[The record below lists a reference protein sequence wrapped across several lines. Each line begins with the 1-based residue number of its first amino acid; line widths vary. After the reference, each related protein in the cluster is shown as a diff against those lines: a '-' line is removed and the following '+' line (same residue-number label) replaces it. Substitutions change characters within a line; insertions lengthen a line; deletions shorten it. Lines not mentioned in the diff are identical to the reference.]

1 MLLKIGGEADAALSH
16 KAKEVEGKLGELTAA
31 KMKVTKLIM
40 EMDKWM
46 KAAKDE
52 VQPAYACMMSAHEYV
67 LIFLGMHMN
76 MCWHAHEYVLILF
89 RHAHEYMF
97 SYLQKKHTKNNTF
110 CSY

>member
-16 KAKEVEGKLGELTAA
+16 KAKEVQGRLEEVTTA

-46 KAAKDE
+46 KAAKGQ

-67 LIFLGMHMN
+67 LIFFR
-76 MCWHAHEYVLILF
+76 HAHEYVL
-89 RHAHEYMF
+89 AC
-97 SYLQKKHTKNNTF
+97 T
-110 CSY
+110 

>member
-1 MLLKIGGEADAALSH
+1 MGSLDHTLLLLKIGGEADAALSH
-16 KAKEVEGKLGELTAA
+16 KAKEVEGKMGELTAA

-67 LIFLGMHMN
+67 LIFFR
-76 MCWHAHEYVLILF
+76 HAHEYVLACTSF
-89 RHAHEYMF
+89 
-97 SYLQKKHTKNNTF
+97 
-110 CSY
+110 

>member
-1 MLLKIGGEADAALSH
+1 MASLDNMLMLLKIGGEADAALSH
-16 KAKEVEGKLGELTAA
+16 KAKEVEGKMGELTAA

-67 LIFLGMHMN
+67 LIFFR
-76 MCWHAHEYVLILF
+76 HAHEYVL
-89 RHAHEYMF
+89 AC
-97 SYLQKKHTKNNTF
+97 T
-110 CSY
+110 

>member
-1 MLLKIGGEADAALSH
+1 MAALDNMLMLLKIGGEADAALSH

-67 LIFLGMHMN
+67 LIFFR
-76 MCWHAHEYVLILF
+76 HAHEYVL
-89 RHAHEYMF
+89 AC
-97 SYLQKKHTKNNTF
+97 T
-110 CSY
+110 

>member
-1 MLLKIGGEADAALSH
+1 MAAMDNMLMLLKIGGEADAALSH
-16 KAKEVEGKLGELTAA
+16 KANEVQGRLGELTTA

-67 LIFLGMHMN
+67 LIFFR
-76 MCWHAHEYVLILF
+76 HAHEYVL
-89 RHAHEYMF
+89 AC
-97 SYLQKKHTKNNTF
+97 T
-110 CSY
+110 

>member
-1 MLLKIGGEADAALSH
+1 MCLWFEFDRIEFGKFSVNMEAMDNMVMLLRIGGEADAALAS
-16 KAKEVEGKLGELTAA
+16 KANEVQSKLGELTAA

-67 LIFLGMHMN
+67 LIF
-76 MCWHAHEYVLILF
+76 F
-89 RHAHEYMF
+89 
-97 SYLQKKHTKNNTF
+97 
-110 CSY
+110 

>member
-1 MLLKIGGEADAALSH
+1 MAALDNMLMLLKIAGEADAALNH
-16 KAKEVEGKLGELTAA
+16 KANEVQGKLAELTAA

-67 LIFLGMHMN
+67 LIFFR
-76 MCWHAHEYVLILF
+76 HAHEYVL
-89 RHAHEYMF
+89 AC
-97 SYLQKKHTKNNTF
+97 T
-110 CSY
+110 

>member
-1 MLLKIGGEADAALSH
+1 MKMASLDNTLLLLKIGGEADAALSH
-16 KAKEVEGKLGELTAA
+16 KAKEVQGRLEEVTTA

-67 LIFLGMHMN
+67 LIFFR
-76 MCWHAHEYVLILF
+76 HAHEYVL
-89 RHAHEYMF
+89 AC
-97 SYLQKKHTKNNTF
+97 T
-110 CSY
+110 

>member
-1 MLLKIGGEADAALSH
+1 MAALDNTLMLLKIGGEADPALSH
-16 KAKEVEGKLGELTAA
+16 KAKEVEGKLGELTGA

-67 LIFLGMHMN
+67 LIFFR
-76 MCWHAHEYVLILF
+76 HAHEYVL
-89 RHAHEYMF
+89 AC
-97 SYLQKKHTKNNTF
+97 T
-110 CSY
+110 

>member
-1 MLLKIGGEADAALSH
+1 MKMASLDNTLLLLKIGGEADAALSH
-16 KAKEVEGKLGELTAA
+16 KAKEVEGKMGELTAA

-67 LIFLGMHMN
+67 LIFFR
-76 MCWHAHEYVLILF
+76 HAHEYVL
-89 RHAHEYMF
+89 AC
-97 SYLQKKHTKNNTF
+97 T
-110 CSY
+110 

>member
-1 MLLKIGGEADAALSH
+1 MASLGNTLMLLKIGGEADAALSH
-16 KAKEVEGKLGELTAA
+16 KAKEVEVKMGELTAA

-67 LIFLGMHMN
+67 LIFFR
-76 MCWHAHEYVLILF
+76 HAHEYVL
-89 RHAHEYMF
+89 AC
-97 SYLQKKHTKNNTF
+97 T
-110 CSY
+110 

>member
-1 MLLKIGGEADAALSH
+1 MAALDNMLMLLKIGGEADAALSH
-16 KAKEVEGKLGELTAA
+16 KAKEVQGRLEEVTTA

-67 LIFLGMHMN
+67 LIFFR
-76 MCWHAHEYVLILF
+76 HAHEYVL
-89 RHAHEYMF
+89 AC
-97 SYLQKKHTKNNTF
+97 T
-110 CSY
+110 

>member
-1 MLLKIGGEADAALSH
+1 MASLDNMLMLLKIGGEADAALSH

-67 LIFLGMHMN
+67 LIFFR
-76 MCWHAHEYVLILF
+76 HAHEYVL
-89 RHAHEYMF
+89 AC
-97 SYLQKKHTKNNTF
+97 T
-110 CSY
+110 

>member
-1 MLLKIGGEADAALSH
+1 MAALDNMLMLLKIGGEADAALSH
-16 KAKEVEGKLGELTAA
+16 KAKEVEGKMGELTAA

-67 LIFLGMHMN
+67 LLFFR
-76 MCWHAHEYVLILF
+76 HAHEYVL
-89 RHAHEYMF
+89 AC
-97 SYLQKKHTKNNTF
+97 T
-110 CSY
+110 

>member
-1 MLLKIGGEADAALSH
+1 MASLDNTLMLLKIGGEADAALSH
-16 KAKEVEGKLGELTAA
+16 KAKEVEGKMGELTAA

-67 LIFLGMHMN
+67 LIFFR
-76 MCWHAHEYVLILF
+76 HAHEYVL
-89 RHAHEYMF
+89 AC
-97 SYLQKKHTKNNTF
+97 T
-110 CSY
+110 

>member
-1 MLLKIGGEADAALSH
+1 MAALDNMLMLLKIGGEADAALSH
-16 KAKEVEGKLGELTAA
+16 KAKEVEGKMGELTAA

-67 LIFLGMHMN
+67 LIFFR
-76 MCWHAHEYVLILF
+76 HAHEYVL
-89 RHAHEYMF
+89 AC
-97 SYLQKKHTKNNTF
+97 T
-110 CSY
+110 

>member
-1 MLLKIGGEADAALSH
+1 MAALDNMLMLLKIGGEADAALSH

-67 LIFLGMHMN
+67 LLFFR
-76 MCWHAHEYVLILF
+76 HAHEYVL
-89 RHAHEYMF
+89 AC
-97 SYLQKKHTKNNTF
+97 T
-110 CSY
+110 